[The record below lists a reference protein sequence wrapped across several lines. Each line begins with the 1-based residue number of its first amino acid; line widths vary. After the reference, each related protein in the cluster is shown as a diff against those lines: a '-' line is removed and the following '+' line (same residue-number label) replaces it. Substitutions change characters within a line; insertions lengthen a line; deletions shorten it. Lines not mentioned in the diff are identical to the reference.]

1 MKIPPGASPSPPPE
15 SCRAPSE
22 SPPAATANHGGSHQT
37 APSRPSPPSSGPSP
51 PAAGATPTA
60 PRAPPPQ
67 TPPPSPR
74 TPPPSAASPPA
85 ATGPG
90 HRPPGES
97 WPCRLSWL
105 LLLAAQSLLAL
116 QDAALDRPQS
126 LELLAQRFFAFI
138 SVLIGALALAR
149 DALELAGEAL
159 ALDDLRVKERRK
171 ASKPRCGGIGHRLE
185 QFCCARVV
193 AQRGGQR
200 GEQRRKSQAIYGARL
215 ARKGVLRAGQG
226 GLLLGRR
233 RPRSAHGIGND
244 GLEHARALGARL
256 EQRASAQGDGDRGD
270 ETPHAATGSARTGLR
285 GKVTRKC
292 PPLVSLTTLIRPPCA
307 STNSRAMA
315 RPRPVP
321 SMRPLAFA
329 RPRKNESKI
338 DSRSSRGT
346 PGPVSITSTMAS
358 RAAARVSTLMVPP
371 LGVNFTALPS
381 RLSMIERSFSG
392 SASTL
397 TLSRSSS
404 RRCPLA
410 CTASW
415 CGRATSWTRASS
427 ATARAC
433 SGPAECSARW

>member
-138 SVLIGALALAR
+138 SLLIGALALAR
-149 DALELAGEAL
+149 DAIELAGEAL

-215 ARKGVLRAGQG
+215 ARKGVL
-226 GLLLGRR
+226 
-233 RPRSAHGIGND
+233 
-244 GLEHARALGARL
+244 
-256 EQRASAQGDGDRGD
+256 
-270 ETPHAATGSARTGLR
+270 
-285 GKVTRKC
+285 
-292 PPLVSLTTLIRPPCA
+292 
-307 STNSRAMA
+307 
-315 RPRPVP
+315 
-321 SMRPLAFA
+321 
-329 RPRKNESKI
+329 
-338 DSRSSRGT
+338 
-346 PGPVSITSTMAS
+346 